1 MDLKSALGV
10 VYDYFEKTH
19 ELIIDSYD
27 DVYYEDKGAI
37 KNVANIFKN
46 SEEVDQIANNL
57 LAYAKIQKTNDKFH
71 YDFTVD
77 ARTRVNIVFPPM
89 SQKGPA
95 INILKIPMQALT
107 WEDMLKWNVLREE
120 GKKFL
125 QDAIESGKNFIVAGA
140 AGSGKTTLLNI
151 MASSILPEWRV
162 VAIERTPSL
171 LMERKRLAKLMA
183 PNHKKNEMVEL
194 VEAAA
199 KMRADYLVHSY
210 LEGPETMD
218 LLDLIRDGH
227 SCMMLTSGE
236 NIFDAI
242 KTVEFKALSCNYA
255 TSVEDIRYKIASA
268 FDYIVFQE
276 KMEDNSRKITKI
288 ASVNF
293 EEGKIKLDV
302 VYAL

>member
-1 MDLKSALGV
+1 MDLKNALGALN
-10 VYDYFEKTH
+10 DLFEKTN
-19 ELIIDSYD
+19 ELIVDSYD

-37 KNVANIFKN
+37 KNIANLFKN
-46 SEEVDQIANNL
+46 DDEVEQIANNL
-57 LAYAKIQKTNDKFH
+57 LAFAKIQKSNDKFH
-71 YDFTVD
+71 YDFTLD

-89 SQKGPA
+89 SQKGTA
-95 INILKIPMQALT
+95 INFLKIPMQSLT

-125 QDAIESGKNFIVAGA
+125 KDAIDGGKNFIVAGA

-151 MASSILPEWRV
+151 MASSINPEMRV

-183 PNHKKNEMVEL
+183 PNHKKEEMVQL
-194 VEAAA
+194 VEAAS

-218 LLDLIRDGH
+218 LLDLTRDGH

-242 KTVEFKALSCNYA
+242 KTVELKALSCNFA

-288 ASVNF
+288 ASISYD
-293 EEGKIKLDV
+293 EGKIKLDV